1 MMRFTMHI
9 QFADGAEVTSVAS
22 VPDLLA
28 FERQFDKPI
37 TEFGSGLKLEWI
49 LWLAWNSLRRSGKAE
64 NDFDTWVDTVTNIT
78 VGDSEGDA
86 IVPLESNQLTGQ

>member
-1 MMRFTMHI
+1 MMRFTMSV
-9 QFADGAEVTSVAS
+9 QYEDGADATAVAS

-49 LWLAWNSLRRSGKAE
+49 LWLAWHALQRNDKAG
-64 NDFDTWVDTVTNIT
+64 NDFEKWVKTVANVT
-78 VGDSEGDA
+78 VGDSEDNK
-86 IVPLESNQLTGQ
+86 IVPLESSQPTGL